1 MSRAQPMIAGQ
12 IARAASVLAS
22 IWIYEWKRAGS
33 PVTCESAASK

>member
-33 PVTCESAASK
+33 PAACESAASK